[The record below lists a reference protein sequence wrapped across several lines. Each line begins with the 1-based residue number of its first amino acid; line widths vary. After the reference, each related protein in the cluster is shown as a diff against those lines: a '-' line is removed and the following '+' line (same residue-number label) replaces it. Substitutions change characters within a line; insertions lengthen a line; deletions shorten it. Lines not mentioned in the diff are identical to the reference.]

1 MKHILLFAVF
11 CVTFLF
17 NYGTALSQTVSRSYV
32 APSSVSIDGV
42 GNFGSTQPSVS
53 FSNSDFTDGCLI
65 SDVDVVIGWSKTA
78 GTCGAPT
85 TGNSRHNETSFRING
100 PAGSEDLAVAG
111 TWSGTQTN

>member
-11 CVTFLF
+11 CVTFLL

-42 GNFGSTQPSVS
+42 GNYGSTQPSVS
-53 FSNSDFTDGCLI
+53 FTNNDFTAGCLI
-65 SDVDVVIGWSKTA
+65 SDVDVVIGWAKTA

-85 TGNSRHNETSFRING
+85 GGNSFHAETT
-100 PAGSEDLAVAG
+100 E
-111 TWSGTQTN
+111 